1 MFRKNILT
9 ALILSGCWLT
19 AQAASNG
26 YGVETPTADNT
37 GSNYPNTNNQQN
49 PYINYDNYTLLDPT
63 VTGQSVTPVTSD
75 VGFET
80 SSYQSQ
86 LNSEWLSSPTAHN
99 YEGNNLASTPEDR
112 SSISATGDKASIV
125 FYKNYANYIA
135 LQAENGAKLLVDG
148 NTAAGAN
155 ITNDSA
161 YILLKNNYADDA
173 TIINNN
179 HGVMLIDGNA
189 VNGAN
194 MTNDNAYMD
203 VYHNTAIG
211 VKINNFNGAT
221 FTALGNNISDGEINN
236 SVDSIF
242 KIGDCNS
249 NVCSD
254 TVGTSAKNVTLIN
267 DGLFLMSGNIDLSN
281 STVTNSGKLSGAVN
295 TLNLTGS
302 DIRNSGMLDLSGD
315 INMANS
321 SVKNQGLFTLANANV
336 LMNNTVIDN
345 GGTLAISDA
354 YITKGILNN
363 SGSIMLSNTIK
374 SSTDVN
380 NKGLLTVNSHA
391 SVDLMNSHFTNLS
404 AGKINLQND
413 TDITGNITNRGFIT
427 LDSAGDTPVYSTL
440 HGTLDNYGTL
450 QLASTDSKS
459 GNTLTI
465 DGDYAGYSGSWLV
478 MNSVLNDD
486 SSSSDKLL
494 ITGDS
499 RGESAISITNVGGH
513 GAQTVEGINIITIE
527 GNSGANFT
535 QDGRI
540 VAGAYDYTLTK
551 ANNGNWYLTS
561 KDNTPVT
568 PTEPVEPEK
577 PTEPVEPEKPTE
589 PVEPEKPTE
598 PVAPEK
604 PTEPVAPEK
613 PTEPVEPEKPTE
625 PVEPEKPTEPVK
637 PLDPVPP
644 VIPEKPTDP
653 ATPAQGVS
661 RERPEAGS
669 YIANIAAANTLFTTR
684 LADRRGET
692 HYRDPVTGE
701 METTSLWMRNEGGH
715 NRWHSSSGQLKTQ
728 SNRYILQL
736 GSDLGQWTL
745 NGADSVTMGAMAG
758 YASDKSKTH
767 SSLTGY
773 DSRGNT
779 NGYSA
784 GLYGT
789 WYADKETKAG
799 AYVDSWMLYNWFDN
813 AVKGDNLSEESY
825 RSKGITA
832 SIETGYSAKIS
843 EFIST
848 SGMPIDWY
856 IQPQAQVI
864 WMGVRSKKHTE
875 SNGTRVSS
883 EGDGNVQT
891 RLGLK
896 TYLSSRASQDAK
908 RDRLFQ
914 PYVEANWI
922 HNTDTFAVKMDDRS
936 VRQDGARNVGEMRV
950 GLDSTV
956 ATNLNLWGNVGI
968 KVGDHNYSD
977 STVMLGIKYGF

>member
-1 MFRKNILT
+1 MFRKNIFT

-37 GSNYPNTNNQQN
+37 GSNYPDTNNQQN

-63 VTGQSVTPVTSD
+63 VTVQSETPVTSD

-135 LQAENGAKLLVDG
+135 LQAKNGAKLFVDG

-155 ITNDSA
+155 ITNDNA

-211 VKINNFNGAT
+211 VKINNVNGAT

-281 STVTNSGKLSGAVN
+281 STVTNSGKLSGAVDA
-295 TLNLTGS
+295 LNLTGS

-321 SVKNQGLFTLANANV
+321 SVKNQGQFILANANV

-391 SVDLMNSHFTNLS
+391 SVDLMNSQFTNLS

-413 TDITGNITNRGFIT
+413 TDITGNITNHGFIT
-427 LDSAGDTPVYSTL
+427 LDSAVDAPVYSTL

-450 QLASTDSKS
+450 QLASTDSNS

-465 DGDYAGYSGSWLV
+465 DGDYAGYSGSRLV

-561 KDNTPVT
+561 KDNTPVA
-568 PTEPVEPEK
+568 PTDPVEPEK
-577 PTEPVEPEKPTE
+577 PTD
-589 PVEPEKPTE
+589 
-598 PVAPEK
+598 
-604 PTEPVAPEK
+604 
-613 PTEPVEPEKPTE
+613 
-625 PVEPEKPTEPVK
+625 PVK

-653 ATPAQGVS
+653 VTPAPGVS

-701 METTSLWMRNEGGH
+701 METTSLWIRNEGGH
-715 NRWHSSSGQLKTQ
+715 SRWHSSSGQLKTQ

-745 NGADSVTMGAMAG
+745 NGAGSVTMGAMAG

-799 AYVDSWMLYNWFDN
+799 AYIDSWILYNWFDN

-843 EFIST
+843 EFVST

-864 WMGVRSKKHTE
+864 WMGVRSKNHTE
-875 SNGTRVSS
+875 SNGTHVSN
-883 EGDGNVQT
+883 EGDGNMQT
-891 RLGLK
+891 RFGLK

-936 VRQDGARNVGEMRV
+936 VRQAGARNVGEMRV

-977 STVMLGIKYGF
+977 SNIMLGIKYGF

>member
-9 ALILSGCWLT
+9 ALIVSGCCMT

-26 YGVETPTADNT
+26 YDIETPTSDNT
-37 GSNYPNTNNQQN
+37 GSNYPDTNSKQN
-49 PYINYDNYTLLDPT
+49 PYINYDNNTLLDPT
-63 VTGQSVTPVTSD
+63 VTVQSVTPVTSD

-86 LNSEWLSSPTAHN
+86 LDSEWLLSPTAHN

-135 LQAENGAKLLVDG
+135 LEAVNGAKLLVDG

-155 ITNDSA
+155 ITNDNA

-173 TIINNN
+173 TIINNQ
-179 HGVMLIDGNA
+179 GVMVIDGNA

-194 MTNDNAYMD
+194 MTNDNARMD

-236 SVDSIF
+236 GVDSTF

-249 NVCSD
+249 SVCSD

-281 STVTNSGKLSGAVN
+281 STVTNSGKLSGAVD

-302 DIRNSGMLDLSGD
+302 DIRNSGMLDLAGD

-321 SVKNQGLFTLANANV
+321 SVNNQGQFTLANATV
-336 LMNNTVIDN
+336 LMNDTVIDN
-345 GGTLAISDA
+345 SGILAISDA

-391 SVDLMNSHFTNLS
+391 NVDLLNSQFTNLS
-404 AGKINLQND
+404 AGKINLQNG
-413 TDITGNITNRGFIT
+413 TDITGNITNRGLIT
-427 LDSAGDTPVYSTL
+427 LDSADDAPVFSTL

-450 QLASTDSKS
+450 QLASTDSKA
-459 GNTLTI
+459 GNTLTL
-465 DGDYAGYSGSWLV
+465 DGDYTGYSGSRLV

-486 SSSSDKLL
+486 SSASDKLL

-499 RGESAISITNVGGH
+499 RGESVVSITNIGGH
-513 GAQTVEGINIITIE
+513 GAQTVEGINIITIA

-540 VAGAYDYTLTK
+540 VAGAYDYTLAK
-551 ANNGNWYLTS
+551 ADNGNWYLTS

-568 PTEPVEPEK
+568 PTDPVEPEK
-577 PTEPVEPEKPTE
+577 PTD
-589 PVEPEKPTE
+589 
-598 PVAPEK
+598 
-604 PTEPVAPEK
+604 
-613 PTEPVEPEKPTE
+613 
-625 PVEPEKPTEPVK
+625 PVK
-637 PLDPVPP
+637 PIDPVPP

-653 ATPAQGVS
+653 VTPAPGVS

-669 YIANIAAANTLFTTR
+669 YIANIAAANMLFNTH

-701 METTSLWMRNEGGH
+701 MATTSLWMRNEGGH

-745 NGADSVTMGAMAG
+745 NGADSVTLGAMAG
-758 YASDKSKTH
+758 YANDKSKTH

-773 DSRGNT
+773 GSRGNT

-789 WYADKETKAG
+789 WYADAQTKAG
-799 AYVDSWMLYNWFDN
+799 AYVDSWVLYNWFDN
-813 AVKGDNLSEESY
+813 AVKGDDLSEESY

-832 SIETGYSAKIS
+832 SIETGYSTKIS

-864 WMGVRSKKHTE
+864 WMGVRAKNHIE

-896 TYLSSRASQDAK
+896 TYLSGRASQDAK

-914 PYVEANWI
+914 PYMEANWI
-922 HNTDTFAVKMDDRS
+922 HNTETFAVKMDDRLVS
-936 VRQDGARNVGEMRV
+936 QAGARNVGEMRV
-950 GLDSTV
+950 GIDSTV
-956 ATNLNLWGNVGI
+956 ATNLNLWGSVGI

-977 STVMLGIKYGF
+977 STAMLGIKYGF